1 MTKDQ
6 IKKCMLDAVGNPGVG
21 SVYQAADKMA
31 EAVYECLNSEGKEVK
46 ESKKADKVEKE
57 IRITESEE
65 TR

>member
-21 SVYQAADKMA
+21 SVFQAADTMA
-31 EAVYECLNSEGKEVK
+31 QAVYDCLNPEVK
-46 ESKKADKVEKE
+46 ETKKADKAEKE
-57 IRITESEE
+57 IRITESDE

>member
-21 SVYQAADKMA
+21 SVFQAADTMA
-31 EAVYECLNSEGKEVK
+31 QAVHDCLNAEVK
-46 ESKKADKVEKE
+46 ESKKTEKVEKE
-57 IRITESEE
+57 IRVEESEE

>member
-21 SVYQAADKMA
+21 SVFQAADKMA
-31 EAVYECLNSEGKEVK
+31 QAVYDALNTEVK
-46 ESKKADKVEKE
+46 ENKKTDKVEKE
-57 IRITESEE
+57 IRITESDE